1 MSTDKNSAAFYTK
14 LKGRLEETTTS
25 WPTKY
30 LYKFIVPSDNQKIA
44 EIEQIFD
51 NMGAVIN
58 TKASSKGTYTSVSIH
73 VRMESPDAI
82 IAKYK
87 EVAVVDGV
95 ISL

>member
-1 MSTDKNSAAFYTK
+1 MSTDKNTEAFYKK
-14 LKGRLEETTTS
+14 LEGRLVETTL
-25 WPTKY
+25 WPSQY

-44 EIEQIFD
+44 EIENIFD

-58 TKASSKGTYTSVSIH
+58 TKASSKGTYTSISIR
-73 VRMESPDAI
+73 VKMKNPDAV

-87 EVAVVDGV
+87 EVAKVEGV

>member
-1 MSTDKNSAAFYTK
+1 MSTEQNPEEFYAK
-14 LKGRLEETTTS
+14 LKGRLEETTAK
-25 WPTKY
+25 WPLDY
-30 LYKFIVPSDNQKIA
+30 LYKFIVPSDSQKIA
-44 EIEQIFD
+44 EIEAIFD

-73 VRMESPDAI
+73 VTMENPDAV

-87 EVAVVDGV
+87 EVSVVEGV

>member
-1 MSTDKNSAAFYTK
+1 MSTDKNTEEFYKK
-14 LKGRLEETTTS
+14 LKGRLVETTL
-25 WPTKY
+25 WPSQY

-44 EIEQIFD
+44 EIENIFD

-58 TKASSKGTYTSVSIH
+58 TKASSKGTYTSISIR
-73 VRMESPDAI
+73 VKMKNPDAV

-87 EVAVVDGV
+87 EVAKVEGV